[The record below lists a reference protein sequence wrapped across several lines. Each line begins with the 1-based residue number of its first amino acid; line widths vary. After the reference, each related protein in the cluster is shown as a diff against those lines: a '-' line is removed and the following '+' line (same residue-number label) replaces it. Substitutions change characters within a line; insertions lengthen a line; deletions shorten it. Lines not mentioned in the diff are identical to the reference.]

1 MPNTA
6 MRGRG
11 MAALCLS
18 IALLAGI
25 ASAAGVF
32 LRGDGTAVTAT
43 SPRGEAFDYA
53 ANGVYRFNA
62 LRVVAEGTGW
72 DVVTLFLAVP
82 ALLAAVPFVARRSFR
97 ARLLAVGLL
106 AYLFY
111 QYFMYALAWAFGPLF
126 PLFILIFA
134 ASLAAIVWILADI
147 GIATAASRFSDRF
160 PRRGMAALCIA
171 LAAVLSLMWG
181 ARIAQALAGR
191 IEGILLGQTTL
202 VVQALDLGLLVPLA
216 VFTAVAALKGSPIG
230 YVLCS
235 TLVVKAVSM
244 SVAICAMLVGAWKTE
259 GAFEAAPFALF
270 AAAAGAS
277 LVLAIQM
284 FRSVAPD
291 TSERTR

>member
-1 MPNTA
+1 
-6 MRGRG
+6 

-18 IALLAGI
+18 IALLAGM

-32 LRGDGTAVTAT
+32 LRGDGTSASAT
-43 SPRGEAFDYA
+43 SPRGETFEYA
-53 ANGVYRFNA
+53 ASGIYRFNA

-106 AYLFY
+106 AYFFY

-134 ASLAAIVWILADI
+134 VSLAAIVWILADI
-147 GIATAASRFSDRF
+147 GIASAASRFSDSF

-181 ARIAQALAGR
+181 ARIVQALSGR
-191 IEGILLGQTTL
+191 VEGILLGQTTL

-216 VFTAVAALKGSPIG
+216 VFIAVSALKGSPIG

-259 GAFEAAPFALF
+259 GTFEAAPFALF
-270 AAAAGAS
+270 AAAAVAS
-277 LVLAIQM
+277 LVLAIKM
-284 FRSVAPD
+284 FRSVAPERA
-291 TSERTR
+291 ERTR